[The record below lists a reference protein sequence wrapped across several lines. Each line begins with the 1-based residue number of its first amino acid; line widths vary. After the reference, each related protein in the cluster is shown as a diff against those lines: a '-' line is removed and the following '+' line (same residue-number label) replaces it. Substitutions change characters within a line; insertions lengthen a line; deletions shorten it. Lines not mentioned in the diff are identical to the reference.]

1 MKAIVCKELG
11 TPEQLVL
18 DDVTLPALKPTEV
31 RIQVKGAGVNFPDTL
46 IIQGKYQLKA
56 QPPFTPGGE
65 IAGVVLE
72 AGEKVKHVR
81 AGDAVAAIIPTGGYA
96 EEAIAPADGVM
107 ALPRGMDFTDAAAFP
122 FVYGTTIHAL
132 KQRAQLKSGETL
144 LVLGAAGG
152 VGLAA
157 VQLGKLMGAR
167 VIAAASSAEKLA
179 TCKAQGADDV
189 IDYTKDS
196 LKETVK
202 KLTKGQGAD
211 VIYDPVGG
219 ALGEECLSCIAWN
232 GRYLVI
238 GFASGPIPNIA
249 ANRLLLKGA
258 AAVGVFWGAFLM
270 REPKVNWENFQQL
283 FAWYSEGKLR
293 PKVSKT
299 YPLAEAARALRDMM
313 ERKVTGKVV
322 LIPG

>member
-1 MKAIVCKELG
+1 MKAIVCKQLG

-18 DDVTLPALKPTEV
+18 EDVTLPAVKPTEV
-31 RIQVKGAGVNFPDTL
+31 KIQIKGAGVNFPDTL

-56 QPPFTPGGE
+56 APPFTPGGE
-65 IAGVVLE
+65 VAGVVLE
-72 AGEKVKHVR
+72 VGEKVKHLR
-81 AGDAVAAIIPTGGYA
+81 AGDAVAALVPTGAYA
-96 EEAIAPADGVM
+96 EEVIAPADGVM
-107 ALPRGMDFTDAAAFP
+107 PLPRGMDFKDAAAFP

-132 KQRAQLKSGETL
+132 KQRGQLKSGETL
-144 LVLGAAGG
+144 LVLGASGG

-157 VQLGKLMGAR
+157 VQLGKLMGAK
-167 VIAAASSAEKLA
+167 VIAAASSPEKLEV
-179 TCKAQGADDV
+179 CKQQGADML
-189 IDYTKDS
+189 IDYTKES
-196 LKETVK
+196 LKEAVK

-238 GFASGPIPNIA
+238 GFASGPIPNLA

-258 AAVGVFWGAFLM
+258 AAVGVFWGAFVM
-270 REPKVNWENFQQL
+270 REPKANWENFQQL
-283 FAWYSEGKLR
+283 FQWYGEGRLKPYISR
-293 PKVSKT
+293 T
-299 YPLAEAARALRDMM
+299 APLADAPKILREMM

-322 LIPG
+322 LVP